1 MPLFIKHLQELVQ
14 ELVFERYFQAKI
26 WTQLMPHTVFVGT
39 PTAIIHTVES
49 AKNSKSLLDQLVDAL
64 HQYFWNAN
72 KNS

>member
-49 AKNSKSLLDQLVDAL
+49 AKNSKSLLD
-64 HQYFWNAN
+64 
-72 KNS
+72 